1 MAALLET
8 GDAPRKCCVLL
19 LAMLLGPCAT
29 GCGGAIVEP
38 GHRGLLF
45 DPNKGGLQH
54 EILAP
59 GYHRVASGRVEDF
72 DVTYSTRAEPL
83 HVVSLEGLALDV
95 RVSVIF
101 RPIIAELYAL
111 DTEIGPDY
119 YNAVVGPEFRAAV
132 RACFAQHS
140 YVDLTK
146 RYEGLESQIESDVRR
161 RVTGKHVEV
170 ASVTF
175 ESVALPPELVTAVRE
190 RLLAEE
196 TARKKKVEL
205 ESAAEREKMES
216 DRAWEREKL
225 ELQRNVE
232 RRRLEREAAGSH

>member
-1 MAALLET
+1 MRSSSRGIAACSSI
-8 GDAPRKCCVLL
+8 PR
-19 LAMLLGPCAT
+19 
-29 GCGGAIVEP
+29 
-38 GHRGLLF
+38 
-45 DPNKGGLQH
+45 KGGLQH

-59 GYHRVASGRVEDF
+59 GYHRFDAGRIDDF
-72 DVTYSTRAEPL
+72 DITYSTRAEPL
-83 HVVSLEGLALDV
+83 HVISSEGLAFDV
-95 RVSVIF
+95 RLSIIY

-111 DTEIGPDY
+111 DTEIGPGY
-119 YNAVVGPEFRAAV
+119 YDEVVGPEFRAAA

-140 YVDLTK
+140 YVDLM
-146 RYEGLESQIESDVRR
+146 RGNEGIESQVESDVRR
-161 RVTGKHVEV
+161 RVAGKHVEV

-196 TARKKKVEL
+196 TSRKKKAEL
-205 ESAAEREKMES
+205 ESAAEREKLES
-216 DRAWEREKL
+216 NRAWEREKL